1 MTEQPQDPSSPG
13 SFDTAPLGTQPSAGS
28 SGVDFGPASGG
39 GQSLSQRP
47 EVVIAATFV
56 GGFILASILKRLAR

>member
-1 MTEQPQDPSSPG
+1 VTEQPPDPSSSGGFSNP
-13 SFDTAPLGTQPSAGS
+13 PLGTQPTAASSA
-28 SGVDFGPASGG
+28 VDFAPVSR

-47 EVVIAATFV
+47 EIVIAATFV